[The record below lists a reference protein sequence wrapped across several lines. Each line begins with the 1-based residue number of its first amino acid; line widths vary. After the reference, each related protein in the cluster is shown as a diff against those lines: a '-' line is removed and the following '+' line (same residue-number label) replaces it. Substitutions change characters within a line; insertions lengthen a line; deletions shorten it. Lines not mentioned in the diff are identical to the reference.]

1 MKNNKFKKVRI
12 KNRKCFYYDDIVKL
26 KYFDLD
32 NILIDIKSQENIL
45 IFDISCKTLTDQKLC
60 VLDSVKYMDLLELMM
75 RLDI

>member
-12 KNRKCFYYDDIVKL
+12 KNRKYFYIL

-60 VLDSVKYMDLLELMM
+60 VLDSVK
-75 RLDI
+75 

>member
-1 MKNNKFKKVRI
+1 MKNNKFKKVLI
-12 KNRKCFYYDDIVKL
+12 KNSKYFYIL

-60 VLDSVKYMDLLELMM
+60 VLDSVK
-75 RLDI
+75 